1 MEVVIIFL
9 IAGTII
15 LIGFLGSLS
24 FERTRIPDV
33 LALLGTGVLLGPVFG
48 LVETQTLTAF
58 AEYFGLFALMI
69 ILFEGGMDIDI
80 DRLLKEFGTAFILV
94 IISFVLSTL
103 SIAGFLYFVWGWDLI
118 RSLLLGTILGCTS
131 AAVVIPIVS
140 RMTLKEEIKI
150 LLSIES
156 VLSDVFA
163 VVFTISLIEFV
174 KLEKIGIKAPFHA
187 IASSFSIAFIAGV
200 TSGLLWLKVL
210 DYFKGRKYSYMT
222 TLSAMLIVFSTVD
235 FLGGSG
241 PIAILLFGIILGNS
255 TDLAKLLKLKA
266 NIFVDET
273 IKSFHGEMTF
283 FIRTFFFVYMGM
295 MLSLKSID
303 LRFLLF
309 GISLVLIIIIVRI
322 ISVHVIGNIFHEKK
336 SDKLVMMSMLP
347 RGLASAVLATLP
359 VSANIKGCEDFI
371 DVTFMIIIL
380 TNILMTIGVFI
391 SEKKKTPEEK
401 KRAAK

>member
-1 MEVVIIFL
+1 MEVAIIFL
-9 IAGTII
+9 VAGLII

-24 FERTRIPDV
+24 FEKTRIPDV
-33 LALLGTGVLLGPVFG
+33 LMLLGIGVILGPVLK
-48 LVETQTLTAF
+48 LVEPQTLNDF
-58 AEYFGLFALMI
+58 AGYFGLFALMI

-80 DRLLKEFGTAFILV
+80 DKLLKEFGTASILV

-103 SIAGFLYFVWGWDLI
+103 SIAAFLHFIHGWDII

-131 AAVVIPIVS
+131 AAIVIPIIS
-140 RMTLKEEIKI
+140 KMSLKGEVKT

-156 VLSDVFA
+156 ILSDVFA

-174 KLEKIGIKAPFHA
+174 KLEKIGINAPFRA
-187 IASSFSIAFIAGV
+187 IASSFSIALIAGV
-200 TSGLLWLKVL
+200 ASGLAWLKVL

-222 TLSAMLIVFSTVD
+222 TLSAMLIIFALVD

-255 TDLAKLLKLKA
+255 HDLVKILKLKA
-266 NIFVDET
+266 NVFVDET

-295 MLSLKSID
+295 MLTFKSMN
-303 LRFLLF
+303 LEFMVF
-309 GISLVLIIIIVRI
+309 GLILVLIIIIVRL
-322 ISVHVIGNIFHEKK
+322 ISVYAISIIFHEKK
-336 SDKLVMMSMLP
+336 SDRFIMLSMLP

-359 VSANIKGCEDFI
+359 VSANVRGCDDFV
-371 DVTFMIIIL
+371 DTTFMVIIL
-380 TNILMTIGVFI
+380 TNILMTIGVFFVEKQI
-391 SEKKKTPEEK
+391 SLKS
-401 KRAAK
+401 AS